1 MTHINSATFHSPA
14 RGLRATLAAAVVAAT
29 LVLSGCSINI
39 GSDDHM
45 DGDHMGTS
53 AGSESDVMFAQ
64 MMIPHHQQAVEMS
77 ILAET
82 RASSPEIKALAAEIK
97 QAQQPE
103 IDLMTV
109 WLNEWD
115 APVLTGDDA
124 MGAHS
129 GHGMA
134 GMLTDEQLAAL
145 ANSSGPEF
153 DTLFAEYMI
162 EHHEGAIDMAQAVA
176 DSSDAR
182 VAELAQGIIETQR
195 AEIAELEAFLAAQ
208 G

>member
-1 MTHINSATFHSPA
+1 
-14 RGLRATLAAAVVAAT
+14 
-29 LVLSGCSINI
+29 
-39 GSDDHM
+39 M
-45 DGDHMGTS
+45 DGDHMGNS
-53 AGSESDVMFAQ
+53 AGSGSDVMFAQ

-115 APVLTGDDA
+115 VPVMSGSEA
-124 MGAHS
+124 MGEHG

-134 GMLTDEQLAAL
+134 GMLTDEQLADL
-145 ANSSGPEF
+145 ANSSGAEF

-162 EHHEGAIDMAQAVA
+162 DHHEGAITMAEAVQ
-176 DSSDAR
+176 DSKDSR
-182 VAELAQGIIETQR
+182 VAALAQTIIETQR
-195 AEIAELEAFLAAQ
+195 AEIDQLKAFLATQ